1 MNLLQLPLLQALPLT
16 ADSTRQAIPVK
27 EIVEKV
33 TEMDIAT
40 LLTTLFSG
48 LISFGLKVVGAVAIF
63 FIGRWLMKRLSNFIT
78 KVLTK
83 RNVELSIQ
91 TFLRS
96 LINIVLMITLI
107 ILIVGIFGIN
117 TSSFIA
123 LFASAG
129 VAVGMAMSGSLQN
142 FAGGVMILL
151 FRPYKVGDFIEAQ
164 GQSGTVKE
172 IQIFNTVLLTP
183 DNRTIFIPNGN
194 LSNNI
199 IVNYSHEGVRRV
211 DWTFSIGYGEKYER
225 TQAIVHRLLAAD
237 SRILH
242 APAEPFIA
250 LHSLGESSVNLVVR
264 VWTKAADYWDVYFDL
279 NRKIYDAFAE
289 AGIHIPFPQM
299 DVHIKND

>member
-1 MNLLQLPLLQALPLT
+1 MDLLQFPLLQALP
-16 ADSTRQAIPVK
+16 ADSLQQSIPVK

-33 TEMDIAT
+33 TEMDFAT
-40 LLTTLFSG
+40 LLTTLLSG
-48 LISFGLKVVGAVAIF
+48 LVSFGLKVVGAVAIF

-225 TQAIVHRLLAAD
+225 AQEIVKKLLAAD

-242 APAEPFIA
+242 TPAEPFIA

-289 AGIHIPFPQM
+289 AGISIPFPQM